1 MLKKTVTTL
10 VFTVSLALSNDTF
23 LHQFFNN
30 KVCDQVLENDGYFK
44 TCYDYKV
51 KGAKY
56 VAYTI
61 DGSLANSNNIEERP
75 RFYPDK
81 NIPPKY
87 RGEYSDYTNNRYG
100 MDRGHM
106 AEDASFDYSQ
116 RSLKAVYVLSNI
128 TPQHSTVNRDKKAW
142 AGVERFGRALAT
154 KMGKVDVLNGVIYS
168 NNPKRIGHN
177 QIAIPDAFWKM
188 YYNQER
194 NYQRCF
200 YFENKVIIDPSKNI
214 SDYEVACEKL
224 NGKSNY

>member
-1 MLKKTVTTL
+1 MLKKILSTMVLTT
-10 VFTVSLALSNDTF
+10 SLALASDTF
-23 LHQFFNN
+23 LHQFFND

-61 DGSLANSNNIEERP
+61 DGSLANKGNIDERP

-81 NIPPKY
+81 NIPNQY
-87 RGEYSDYTNNRYG
+87 RSEHSDYIRNRYD
-100 MDRGHM
+100 MDRGHL

-116 RSLKAVYVLSNI
+116 RSLNAAYVMSNI
-128 TPQHSTVNRDKKAW
+128 IPQHATVNRDKKAW
-142 AGVERFGRALAT
+142 AGVERFGRAIAA

-177 QIAIPDAFWKM
+177 QIAVPDAFWKM
-188 YYNQER
+188 YYNQEQK
-194 NYQRCF
+194 YQRCF
-200 YFENKVIIDPSKNI
+200 YFENKPIADSNKNI
-214 SDYEVACEKL
+214 SDYEVECGKL
-224 NGKSNY
+224 K

>member
-1 MLKKTVTTL
+1 MLKKTLTTMVL
-10 VFTVSLALSNDTF
+10 TTSLAFASDTTF

-61 DGSLANSNNIEERP
+61 DGFLANSNNIEERP

-81 NIPPKY
+81 NIPPQY
-87 RGEYSDYTNNRYG
+87 RSEYSDYTNNRYS

-116 RSLKAVYVLSNI
+116 RSLNAVYVLSNI
-128 TPQHSTVNRDKKAW
+128 IPQHSTVNRDKKAW

-177 QIAIPDAFWKM
+177 QIAVPDAFWKM

-200 YFENKVIIDPSKNI
+200 YFENKPITDLNKNI
-214 SDYEVACEKL
+214 SDYEVECGKL
-224 NGKSNY
+224 K

>member
-1 MLKKTVTTL
+1 MLKRTLTTL
-10 VFTVSLALSNDTF
+10 VFTASLALANDTF

-44 TCYDYKV
+44 TCYDYKA

-61 DGSLANSNNIEERP
+61 NGSLTNSNNIEERS

-81 NIPPKY
+81 NIPAQY
-87 RGEYSDYTNNRYG
+87 RSEHSDYTNNRYG

-116 RSLKAVYVLSNI
+116 RSLNAVYVMSNI
-128 TPQHSTVNRDKKAW
+128 IPQHSTVNRDKKAW

-154 KMGKVDVLNGVIYS
+154 KMGKVNVLNGVVYHD
-168 NNPKRIGHN
+168 NPKRIGHN
-177 QIAIPDAFWKM
+177 QVAVPDAFWKM
-188 YYNQER
+188 YYNQEQK
-194 NYQRCF
+194 YQRCF
-200 YFENKVIIDPSKNI
+200 YFENKPIVDPNKNI

-224 NGKSNY
+224 K

>member
-1 MLKKTVTTL
+1 MLKKTLTTMVLTASL
-10 VFTVSLALSNDTF
+10 VLANDTF

-61 DGSLANSNNIEERP
+61 DGSLANSNNIEERT
-75 RFYPDK
+75 RFFPDK
-81 NIPPKY
+81 NIPVQY
-87 RGEYSDYTNNRYG
+87 RSEHSDYTNNRYG

-116 RSLKAVYVLSNI
+116 RSLNAVYVMSNI
-128 TPQHSTVNRDKKAW
+128 IPQHSTVNRDKKAW

-177 QIAIPDAFWKM
+177 QIAVPDAFWKM

-200 YFENKVIIDPSKNI
+200 YFENKPIIDSNKNI
-214 SDYEVACEKL
+214 SDYEVECGKL
-224 NGKSNY
+224 K

>member
-1 MLKKTVTTL
+1 MKKTFFIL
-10 VFTVSLALSNDTF
+10 SLATSLTLASDTF

-30 KVCDQVLENDGYFK
+30 KVCDQVLSNDGYFK
-44 TCYDYKV
+44 TCYDYKA

-81 NIPPKY
+81 NIPIQY
-87 RGEYSDYTNNRYG
+87 RSEHPDYTNNRYS

-116 RSLKAVYVLSNI
+116 RSLSAVYVMSNI
-128 TPQHSTVNRDKKAW
+128 IPQHSTVNRDKKAW

-154 KMGKVDVLNGVIYS
+154 KMGKVNVLNGVVYS
-168 NNPKRIGHN
+168 ANPKRIGHN

-188 YYNQER
+188 YYNQEQK
-194 NYQRCF
+194 YQRCF
-200 YFENKVIIDPSKNI
+200 YFENTAVIDSNKNI
-214 SDYEVACEKL
+214 SDYEVTCEKL
-224 NGKSNY
+224 TR